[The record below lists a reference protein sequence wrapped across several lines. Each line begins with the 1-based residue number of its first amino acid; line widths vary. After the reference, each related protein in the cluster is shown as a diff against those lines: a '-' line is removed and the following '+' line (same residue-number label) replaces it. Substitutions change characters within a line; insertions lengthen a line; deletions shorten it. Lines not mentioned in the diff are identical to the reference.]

1 MLKYA
6 GSWRKMKMSIKMGIS
21 VPRIYK
27 ITVAVLVLTCFLGV
41 STGIVEAMS
50 RGPPTLTPF
59 TTSEVRTDF
68 KMLKMYPMNDL
79 TYIRAVSYWDIEESD
94 DPRMTG
100 NNEISIYGL
109 MNQDGVPQVLWG
121 RFKVKQGN
129 AVRWRGHWQ
138 SGFDAEGVPVVFGH
152 GYGVGPYR
160 GLRFVATYYT
170 GPDNELGQ
178 MTENAVGYILDPY
191 GRG

>member
-6 GSWRKMKMSIKMGIS
+6 GSWRKMKMNNKMGIS

-59 TTSEVRTDF
+59 TTDEVRTDF
-68 KMLKMYPMNDL
+68 EIKQMYPMGDL
-79 TYIRAVSYWDIEESD
+79 TYARAQSYWDVLSTD
-94 DPRMTG
+94 DPRMEG
-100 NNEISIYGL
+100 KLIVKIHALLKDGAP
-109 MNQDGVPQVLWG
+109 QDAWG
-121 RFKVKQGN
+121 TYKIFQGN

-138 SGFDAEGVPVVFGH
+138 NGVDAEGKPVVYAH

-160 GLRFVATYYT
+160 GLRFVVTYNI
-170 GPDNELGQ
+170 GENSQGQ
-178 MTENAVGYILDPY
+178 MTENAVGYIIDPY